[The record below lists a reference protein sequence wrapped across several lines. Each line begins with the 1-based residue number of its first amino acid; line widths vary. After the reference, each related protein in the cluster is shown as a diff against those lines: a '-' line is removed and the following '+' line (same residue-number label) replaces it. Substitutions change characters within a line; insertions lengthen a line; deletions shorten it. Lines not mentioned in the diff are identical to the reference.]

1 MRSSGIQDKEIPE
14 GIAQSLCK
22 NHVRGVERKVVPSED
37 AFFSK
42 SMTPPAGRRGV
53 GGNHMNNGRIHD

>member
-1 MRSSGIQDKEIPE
+1 
-14 GIAQSLCK
+14 
-22 NHVRGVERKVVPSED
+22 VERKVVPSED

-42 SMTPPAGRRGV
+42 SMTPPIGRRGV